1 MPINR
6 PLTSRR
12 VKEQARELGFNLV
25 GVTPARPAPH
35 LRAYFQWLDAGGH
48 GEMGYMARPDR
59 TARRRDLNVILPGVR
74 SLVVVGLDYHSL
86 RLPDEILA
94 DPTRGRIAAYAWG
107 RDYHDVMLP
116 RLEALA
122 GWMRGETG
130 GEVRHRA
137 YVDTGAILER
147 DHAQQ
152 AGLGFVGKNTMLI
165 HPRRGSDFFLG
176 EILSDVEFDEYDPP
190 QRETMCGTCA
200 RCLAACP
207 TAAFPQPYVLDA
219 RRCISYLTIE
229 HFGWIDRTLRPLM
242 GNWVFGCDV
251 CQLVCPWQRFAIQTQ
266 ETAFFPASP
275 DRAAPKLTQLVA
287 LDEAGFDAL
296 FRGTPVQRIGRDRLV
311 RNACVAAGNCG
322 SAARPSG
329 PGTSESGINGD
340 PGRAELIP
348 ALETLLADPSP
359 LVRGHAAWGLA
370 RLAGARVSP
379 LLRQTLRAETDAA
392 ARRDVEAT
400 LEPY

>member
-1 MPINR
+1 MP
-6 PLTSRR
+6 LSARR
-12 VKEQARELGFNLV
+12 VKAQARDLGFNLV

-35 LRAYFQWLDAGGH
+35 LRAYYQWLDAGRH

-86 RLPDEILA
+86 RLSDEILA

-122 GWMRGETG
+122 GWMRGEVG

-152 AGLGFVGKNTMLI
+152 AGLGFIGKNTMLI
-165 HPRRGSDFFLG
+165 HPRRGGDFFLG
-176 EILSDVEFDEYDPP
+176 EILSDVEFDEYDQP

-229 HFGWIDRTLRPLM
+229 HFGWIDRALRPLM

-275 DRAAPKLTQLVA
+275 DRAAPKLAQLVA

-311 RNACVAAGNCG
+311 RNACVAAGNSAGRRLAPLRRG
-322 SAARPSG
+322 SASG
-329 PGTSESGINGD
+329 SGSE
-340 PGRAELIP
+340 AVIP

-370 RLAGARVSP
+370 RLARARVAP
-379 LLRQTLRAETDAA
+379 LLRQVLHAEADLA
-392 ARRDVEAT
+392 ARRDIEAT
-400 LEPY
+400 LTEIGHSFEPY

>member
-1 MPINR
+1 LRINAR
-6 PLTSRR
+6 LTAGR
-12 VKEQARELGFNLV
+12 VKEQARDLGFNLV
-25 GVTPARPAPH
+25 GVTLARPAPH
-35 LRAYFQWLDAGGH
+35 LRAYFQWLDAGRH
-48 GEMGYMARPDR
+48 GEMGYLARPDR

-86 RLPDEILA
+86 RLPDEILS
-94 DPTRGRIAAYAWG
+94 DPARGRIAAYAWG

-116 RLEALA
+116 RLETLA
-122 GWMRGETG
+122 GWLRGEAG
-130 GEVRHRA
+130 GEVRCRA

-152 AGLGFVGKNTMLI
+152 AGLGFAGKNTMLI

-176 EILSDVEFDEYDPP
+176 EILTDAGFDEYDQP

-207 TAAFPQPYVLDA
+207 TRAFPQPYVLDA

-229 HFGWIDRTLRPLM
+229 HPGWIDRALRPLM

-251 CQLVCPWQRFAIQTQ
+251 CQTVCPWQRFAIQTQ

-275 DRAAPKLTQLVA
+275 DRAAPRLAQLLA

-296 FRGTPVQRIGRDRLV
+296 FRGTPVHRIGREQLV
-311 RNACVAAGNCG
+311 RNACIAAGNSRHPDLI
-322 SAARPSG
+322 SALQSLI
-329 PGTSESGINGD
+329 SD
-340 PGRAELIP
+340 PV
-348 ALETLLADPSP
+348 P

-370 RLAGARVSP
+370 RLMGARVASR
-379 LLRQTLRAETDAA
+379 LHQTLDMETDTA
-392 ARRDVEAT
+392 ARQDVEAT
-400 LEPY
+400 LAELALSE